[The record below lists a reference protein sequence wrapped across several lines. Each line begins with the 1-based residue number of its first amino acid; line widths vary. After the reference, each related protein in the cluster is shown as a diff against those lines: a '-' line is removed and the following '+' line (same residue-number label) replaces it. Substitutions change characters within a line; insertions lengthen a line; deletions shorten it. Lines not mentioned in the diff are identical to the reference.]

1 MGTEMAEL
9 EINTTGKDEGISN
22 AIVENFTYDAISKDV
37 KITQKQFE
45 ALHTALKHKYYSWP
59 RKITLEELAQRSDT
73 TRRAFQENLR
83 KAEAKLFPH
92 IVKKFM
98 RGE

>member
-1 MGTEMAEL
+1 MAPFRL
-9 EINTTGKDEGISN
+9 GNTRKEQDSSSTSSDSADFKY
-22 AIVENFTYDAISKDV
+22 ENISKDV
-37 KITQKQFE
+37 RITQKQFE
-45 ALHTALKHKYYSWP
+45 ALHTALKHEYYSWP
-59 RKITLEELAQRSDT
+59 RKVTLEDMAQRAST

-83 KAEAKLFPH
+83 KAEAKIFPH

>member
-1 MGTEMAEL
+1 MAVL
-9 EINTTGKDEGISN
+9 GFRNTNKEQSN
-22 AIVENFTYDAISKDV
+22 VLPNVDSENFTYESISKEV
-37 KITQKQFE
+37 RITQKQFE

-59 RKITLEELAQRSDT
+59 RKVTLEDLAQRSDT

-92 IVKKFM
+92 LVKKFM